1 MLLMTISTALISL
14 LIATVTTKSYAFT
27 YPRPVS
33 IHPHVSIE
41 MSSSRINILE
51 GRKIAGEVVPVNNFI
66 LVKTFGKKTATDD
79 GILLTGSA
87 KIVKTQGTVINV
99 GPGRTHEET
108 GRKIKI
114 DIEPGE
120 SVVYGEYDGIEIDF
134 NGEAH
139 MLIRDNNVLIKY
151 TGDKLTRENVMVLN
165 DNVLVQIDDDEQA
178 TAGGLILASSSS
190 KQNRPSTG
198 TVVKVGPGA
207 TAGDGTLLPMKVTVG
222 DRVKF
227 MDFAGNNVEIE
238 GEEFSVVKMA
248 EVLAKF

>member
-1 MLLMTISTALISL
+1 MNISTTFISL
-14 LIATVTTKSYAFT
+14 LIVAVTVSKQSYAFMIL
-27 YPRPVS
+27 PPVN
-33 IHPHVSIE
+33 IRPHVTIARATSG
-41 MSSSRINILE
+41 SSTLE
-51 GRKIAGEVVPVNNFI
+51 GRKISGEVVPVNNFI
-66 LVKTFGKKTATDD
+66 LVKTVGTKAATDD

-87 KIVKTQGTVINV
+87 KIVKTQGTVIST

-108 GRKIKI
+108 GRRINI
-114 DIEPGE
+114 DIQPGE
-120 SVVYGEYDGIEIDF
+120 GVVYGEYDGIEIEF
-134 NGEAH
+134 NGDAH
-139 MLIRDNNVLIKY
+139 MLIRDNNVLIKFS
-151 TGDKLTRENVMVLN
+151 GEKLTRESVEVLN

-198 TVVKVGPGA
+198 RVLKVGPGA
-207 TAGDGTLLPMKVTVG
+207 TAGDGTLLPMRVGVG

-238 GEEFSVVKMA
+238 GEEYSVVKMG